1 MRKIS
6 FIINAVFILVFS
18 LFSLNGVIIE
28 HNYDGNISEEGIALL
43 IVAPVFS
50 PLFWSGLIIIGAV
63 AVLVLV
69 ITPTIILDIAAYK
82 TKNKIVSIFF
92 YIFFIVG
99 GFIISCFAYLWGFLI
114 FLALFGFRIYAD
126 QRELNPQENENAQ
139 NEVPLVLLIIGLF
152 VSFFSGMLHYGFMV
166 LCFAGILVLSIKRIK
181 THKTSGIVM
190 TVISSFM
197 ALISLVVTLGS
208 LFF

>member
-1 MRKIS
+1 M
-6 FIINAVFILVFS
+6 
-18 LFSLNGVIIE
+18 
-28 HNYDGNISEEGIALL
+28 
-43 IVAPVFS
+43 
-50 PLFWSGLIIIGAV
+50 
-63 AVLVLV
+63 
-69 ITPTIILDIAAYK
+69 AYK
-82 TKNKIVSIFF
+82 TKNKIVSVFF

-114 FLALFGFRIYAD
+114 FLALFGFRICAN
-126 QRELNPQENENAQ
+126 QRELSPQENENSQ
-139 NEVPLVLLIIGLF
+139 YEVPLVLLIVGLF

-166 LCFAGILVLSIKRIK
+166 LCYAVILVFSIKRIK

-197 ALISLVVTLGS
+197 AFMSLLATLGS